1 MWELRER
8 PGPSVLTPR
17 EEKALSL
24 LFPLRRCSRR
34 QREPGAPAVTTV
46 YGLRAAPTLSAA
58 RALSHCNHTTNIVPI
73 IREVMEVAQGH
84 TALR

>member
-8 PGPSVLTPR
+8 PGPSALMPR

-24 LFPLRRCSRR
+24 LFPLRRCSRC

-46 YGLRAAPTLSAA
+46 YGLREASMLSAG
-58 RALSHCNHTTNIVPI
+58 RALSHCYTTNIVPI